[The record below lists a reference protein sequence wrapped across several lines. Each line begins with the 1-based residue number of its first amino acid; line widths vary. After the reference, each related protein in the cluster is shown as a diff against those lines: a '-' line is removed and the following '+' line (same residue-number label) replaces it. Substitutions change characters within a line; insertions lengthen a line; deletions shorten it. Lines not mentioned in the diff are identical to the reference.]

1 MLAMEIEEH
10 ARKMLAAYGD
20 RALIEVAQKAASL
33 EQSGNKDQAS
43 DWRRIEKALREMRG
57 PRAS

>member
-1 MLAMEIEEH
+1 MQAMEIQEH

-20 RALIEVAQKAASL
+20 RAQLEVAQKASAL
-33 EQSGNKDQAS
+33 EKNGDDERAK
-43 DWRRIEKALREMRG
+43 DWRRIEKAIQHMRG

>member
-1 MLAMEIEEH
+1 MLAIEIQDH

-20 RALIEVAQKAASL
+20 RALVEVAQKASAL
-33 EQSGNKDQAS
+33 ERTGEKEQAN

-57 PRAS
+57 PRST

>member
-10 ARKMLAAYGD
+10 ARKMLAAYGT
-20 RALIEVAQKAASL
+20 RALAEAAQKAATL
-33 EQSGNKDQAS
+33 EANGQRDEAG

-57 PRAS
+57 PRVS